1 MKYTPDEVMQY
12 VREED
17 VKFVR
22 MAFCDVY
29 GRHKNVAIQ
38 AQELPRAFSRGIEID
53 GSAIDGFG
61 AEADGKSDGSRMSNA
76 DLFLHPDPSTLVQ
89 LPWRPQHGRVAHMF
103 CDITHP
109 DGAPFETDTRRILK
123 EAVENAGKLGY
134 AFDFGSE
141 MEFYLL
147 KLDEYGE
154 PTKIP
159 YDRAG
164 YMDVAPEDKGENVRR
179 EICLTLEQMGI
190 QPERSL
196 HKIGPGQNEID
207 FHYADSLTAAD
218 HAVLFYTMVRTVA
231 AQNGLW
237 ADFSPKP
244 FPDEEGNGMHINL
257 SVRNGGA
264 GTVCGGT
271 DPLPQIIGGLL
282 ELAPEMTAFL
292 NPSENSYER
301 LGGNRASS
309 RIGWSAGRNCILRVP
324 NTNKQ
329 RVELRSP
336 DALCNLYLACALV
349 IYAGLYGIR
358 KNLPLPAEVSP
369 DTLTQC
375 RKLPATLR
383 EAVAVASGSA
393 FIREHL
399 PPSVIAAYCRRGGVR
414 G

>member
-1 MKYTPDEVMQY
+1 MDYSPEEVMQY
-12 VREED
+12 VKEED

-38 AQELPRAFSRGIEID
+38 ASELSRAFSRGVAAD
-53 GSAIDGFG
+53 ASAIDGFG
-61 AEADGKSDGSRMSNA
+61 ADADILLR
-76 DLFLHPDPSTLVQ
+76 PDPSTLVQ

-103 CDITHP
+103 CDITDS
-109 DGAPFETDTRRILK
+109 DGAPFEADTRRVLK
-123 EAVENAGKLGY
+123 EAIEAAGKLGY
-134 AFDFGSE
+134 SFDFGSE

-154 PTKIP
+154 PVKTP

-164 YMDVAPEDKGENVRR
+164 YMDVAPEDKGENIRR

-207 FHYADSLTAAD
+207 FRYADPLTAAD
-218 HAVLFYTMVRTVA
+218 DAVLFYTMVRTVA

-264 GTVCGGT
+264 N
-271 DPLPQIIGGLL
+271 PAPQIIAGLL
-282 ELAPEMTAFL
+282 ELAPDMTAFL
-292 NPSENSYER
+292 NPSPNSYER
-301 LGGNRASS
+301 FGANRASS

-336 DALCNLYLACALV
+336 DALCNPYLAYALV
-349 IYAGLYGIR
+349 IYASLYGIQ
-358 KNLPLPAEVSP
+358 KNLPLPAEASP

-375 RKLPATLR
+375 RKLPATLQ
-383 EAVAVASGSA
+383 EAVAVASESA

-399 PPSVIAAYCRRGGVR
+399 PPSVIAAYCRRGGIR
-414 G
+414 E

>member
-1 MKYTPDEVMQY
+1 MKYTPEEVMQY

-22 MAFCDVY
+22 MAFCDVF

-38 AQELPRAFSRGIEID
+38 AQELPRAFSQGIAFD
-53 GSAIDGFG
+53 ASAIEGFP
-61 AEADGKSDGSRMSNA
+61 ADT
-76 DLFLHPDPSTLVQ
+76 DLLLYPDPSTLVQ

-103 CDITHP
+103 CDITRP
-109 DGAPFETDTRRILK
+109 DGTSFETDTRRVLK
-123 EAVENAGKLGY
+123 ETIERAEKLGY
-134 AFDFGSE
+134 SFDFGSE

-154 PTKIP
+154 SAKIP

-164 YMDVAPEDKGENVRR
+164 YMDVAPEDKGENIRR

-207 FHYADSLTAAD
+207 FHHADALAAAD

-244 FPDEEGNGMHINL
+244 FPDEEGSGMHINL
-257 SVRNGGA
+257 SVRGGA
-264 GTVCGGT
+264 
-271 DPLPQIIGGLL
+271 DPFPHIIAGLL
-282 ELAPEMTAFL
+282 ELAPEMTVFW
-292 NPSENSYER
+292 NPRENSYAR
-301 LGGNRASS
+301 LNCVSN
-309 RIGWSAGRNCILRVP
+309 RIGWSSKSRSFMLRVP
-324 NTNKQ
+324 KTGGK

-336 DALCNLYLACALV
+336 DAQCNPYLAFALM
-349 IYAGLYGIR
+349 IDAALYGIQ
-358 KNLPLPAEVSP
+358 KNFPLPDEADLSP
-369 DTLTQC
+369 EARTQY
-375 RKLPATLR
+375 RKLPASL
-383 EAVAVASGSA
+383 ADAIAAASDSA

-399 PPSVIAAYCRRGGVR
+399 PPSVIAAYCQRRGGR
-414 G
+414 T

>member
-1 MKYTPDEVMQY
+1 
-12 VREED
+12 
-17 VKFVR
+17 
-22 MAFCDVY
+22 
-29 GRHKNVAIQ
+29 
-38 AQELPRAFSRGIEID
+38 
-53 GSAIDGFG
+53 
-61 AEADGKSDGSRMSNA
+61 
-76 DLFLHPDPSTLVQ
+76 
-89 LPWRPQHGRVAHMF
+89 
-103 CDITHP
+103 
-109 DGAPFETDTRRILK
+109 
-123 EAVENAGKLGY
+123 
-134 AFDFGSE
+134 

-154 PTKIP
+154 PTKTP

-164 YMDVAPEDKGENVRR
+164 YMDVAPEDKGENIRR

-207 FHYADSLTAAD
+207 FRYADPLTAAD
-218 HAVLFYTMVRTVA
+218 DAVLFYTMVRTVA

-264 GTVCGGT
+264 N
-271 DPLPQIIGGLL
+271 PAPQIIAGLL
-282 ELAPEMTAFL
+282 ELAPDMTAFL

-336 DALCNLYLACALV
+336 DALCNPYLAYALV
-349 IYAGLYGIR
+349 IYAGLYGIQ
-358 KNLPLPAEVSP
+358 KNLPLPQASDLSER
-369 DTLTQC
+369 
-375 RKLPATLR
+375 RKLPATLQ

-414 G
+414 V

>member
-1 MKYTPDEVMQY
+1 MKYTPEEVKQY
-12 VREED
+12 VKEED

-38 AQELPRAFSRGIEID
+38 ASELPRAFSRGVAAD
-53 GSAIDGFG
+53 ASAIDGFG
-61 AEADGKSDGSRMSNA
+61 ADADILLR
-76 DLFLHPDPSTLVQ
+76 PDPSTLVQ

-103 CDITHP
+103 CDITDS
-109 DGAPFETDTRRILK
+109 DGAPFEADTRRVLK
-123 EAVENAGKLGY
+123 EAIEAAEKLGY
-134 AFDFGSE
+134 SFDFGSE

-154 PTKIP
+154 PAKTP

-164 YMDVAPEDKGENVRR
+164 YMDVAPEDKGENIRR

-207 FHYADSLTAAD
+207 FRYADPLTAVD
-218 HAVLFYTMVRTVA
+218 DAVLFYTMVRTVA

-264 GTVCGGT
+264 N
-271 DPLPQIIGGLL
+271 PLPQIIAGLL
-282 ELAPEMTAFL
+282 ELAPDMTAFL

-301 LGGNRASS
+301 LGGKRASS

-336 DALCNLYLACALV
+336 DALCNPYLAYALV
-349 IYAGLYGIR
+349 IYAGLYGIQ
-358 KNLPLPAEVSP
+358 KNLPLPAEASP
-369 DTLTQC
+369 DTLAQC
-375 RKLPATLR
+375 RKLPATLQ

-399 PPSVIAAYCRRGGVR
+399 PPSVIAAYCRRGGIR

>member
-1 MKYTPDEVMQY
+1 MRYTREEVMEY

-17 VKFVR
+17 VKFIR
-22 MAFCDVY
+22 LAFCDVF
-29 GRHKNVAIQ
+29 GRQRNVAIM
-38 AQELPRAFSRGIEID
+38 ADELQRAFDYGIAFD
-53 GSAIDGFG
+53 ASAIEGFG
-61 AEADGKSDGSRMSNA
+61 GEVRS
-76 DLFLHPDPSTLVQ
+76 DLFLHPDPATLTQ
-89 LPWRPQHGRVAHMF
+89 LPWRPQHGGVAHMF
-103 CDITHP
+103 CDITDS
-109 DGAPFETDTRRILK
+109 DGAPFEADTRRVLK
-123 EAVENAGKLGY
+123 EAIEAAEKLGY
-134 AFDFGSE
+134 SFDFGSE

-154 PTKIP
+154 PAKTP

-164 YMDVAPEDKGENVRR
+164 YIDVAPEDKGENIRR

-207 FHYADSLTAAD
+207 FRYADPLTAAD
-218 HAVLFYTMVRTVA
+218 DAVLFYTMVRTVA

-264 GTVCGGT
+264 N
-271 DPLPQIIGGLL
+271 PLPQIIAGLL
-282 ELAPEMTAFL
+282 ELAPDMTAFL

-301 LGGNRASS
+301 LGGRRASS

-336 DALCNLYLACALV
+336 DALCNPYLAYALV
-349 IYAGLYGIR
+349 IYAGLYGIQ
-358 KNLPLPAEVSP
+358 KGLPVPEEASLPPDSSP
-369 DTLTQC
+369 QLPDVPPQY
-375 RKLPATLR
+375 RRLPATLP
-383 EAVAVASGSA
+383 EAIAAASDSA

-399 PPSVIAAYCRRGGVR
+399 PASVIAAYCQRGEARR
-414 G
+414 

>member
-17 VKFVR
+17 VRFVR

-38 AQELPRAFSRGIEID
+38 ASELPRAFERGIAVD
-53 GSAIDGFG
+53 ASAIDGFG
-61 AEADGKSDGSRMSNA
+61 TDG
-76 DLFLHPDPSTLVQ
+76 DLLLHPDPSTLVQ

-103 CDITHP
+103 CDITHL
-109 DGAPFETDTRRILK
+109 DGAPFAADTRRILK
-123 EAVENAGKLGY
+123 EAVETAERLGY
-134 AFDFGSE
+134 SFDLASE

-164 YMDVAPEDKGENVRR
+164 YLDVAPEDKGENIRR
-179 EICLTLEQMGI
+179 EICLTLEQMDI
-190 QPERSL
+190 PPERSL

-207 FHYADSLTAAD
+207 FHYADPLTAAD
-218 HAVLFYTMVRTVA
+218 HTVLFRTMVRTVA

-237 ADFSPKP
+237 ADLSPKP
-244 FPDEEGNGMHINL
+244 FPDEEGSGMHINI
-257 SVRNGGA
+257 SVRD
-264 GTVCGGT
+264 GGT
-271 DPLPQIIGGLL
+271 DPLPQIIAGLL
-282 ELAPEMTAFL
+282 ELAPEMTVFL
-292 NPSENSYER
+292 DPAENSYAR
-301 LGGNRASS
+301 LGGDHAAS
-309 RIGWSAGRNCILRVP
+309 RIGWSRNSRAFLLRVP
-324 NTNKQ
+324 GTDGR

-336 DALCNLYLACALV
+336 DALCDPYLACALV
-349 IYAGLYGIR
+349 IYAGLYGIQ
-358 KNLPLPAEVSP
+358 NQLPVPKEADDP
-369 DTLTQC
+369 CPC
-375 RKLPATLR
+375 RKLPATLP
-383 EAVAVASGSA
+383 EAIAAASDSA

-399 PPSVIAAYCRRGGVR
+399 PPSVIAAYCQRGGAM

>member
-1 MKYTPDEVMQY
+1 MKYTPEEVTQY
-12 VREED
+12 VKEED
-17 VKFVR
+17 VKFIR
-22 MAFCDVY
+22 MGFCDVY

-38 AQELPRAFSRGIEID
+38 ASELSKAFSYGVAVD
-53 GSAIDGFG
+53 ASAIDGFP
-61 AEADGKSDGSRMSNA
+61 ADTDI
-76 DLFLHPDPSTLVQ
+76 LLHPDASTLVQ

-103 CDITHP
+103 CDMTYP
-109 DGAPFETDTRRILK
+109 DGTPFESDTRRILK
-123 EAVENAGKLGY
+123 EAIRSAEKQGY

-147 KLDEYGE
+147 KLDGNGE
-154 PTKIP
+154 PVKIP

-164 YMDVAPEDKGENVRR
+164 YMDVAPEDKGENIRR

-196 HKIGPGQNEID
+196 HKTGPGQNEID
-207 FHYADSLTAAD
+207 FHHADALTAAD

-244 FPDEEGNGMHINL
+244 FPDEEGNGMHMNL

-264 GTVCGGT
+264 
-271 DPLPQIIGGLL
+271 DSLPQIIAGLL
-282 ELAPEMTAFL
+282 ELAPEMTLFL
-292 NPSENSYER
+292 NPCENSYER
-301 LGGNRASS
+301 LGGKRASS

-324 NTNKQ
+324 DTNKQ

-336 DALCNLYLACALV
+336 DSLCNPYLAFALM
-349 IYAGLYGIR
+349 IYAALYGIQ
-358 KNLPLPAEVSP
+358 KKLPLPDEVNLFP
-369 DTLTQC
+369 DAPEQY
-375 RKLPATLR
+375 RKLPATLTD
-383 EAVAVASGSA
+383 AIAAASDSA

-399 PPSVIAAYCRRGGVR
+399 PPSVIAAYCQRGGIRV
-414 G
+414 